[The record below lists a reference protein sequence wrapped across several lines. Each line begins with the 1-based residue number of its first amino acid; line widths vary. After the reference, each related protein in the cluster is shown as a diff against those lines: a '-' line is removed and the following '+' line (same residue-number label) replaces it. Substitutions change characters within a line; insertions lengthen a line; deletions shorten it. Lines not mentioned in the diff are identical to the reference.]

1 MKNFLVGFLAVIYAV
16 FVCVFLFN
24 QKNIVNY
31 LNTDNKARLVAF
43 KAKNNQRLHDE
54 NEKVEQRQYKMS
66 TVDNATITH
75 HVDNDKNIDNY
86 VVTGK
91 VAGQD
96 VRYEFRNKPSYNKDH
111 GVDFYKYNNNLY
123 TTKKLLIED
132 LKSGNETDADE
143 RYNDYHGS
151 DDLDY
156 YSTYD
161 KETYTDRKDN
171 IEQAV
176 GLGLFLAVTLGG
188 VLLFILGVVI
198 MMFF

>member
-96 VRYEFRNKPSYNKDH
+96 VRYEFRNKPSYNKNH

-132 LKSGNETDADE
+132 LKSDNETDADE
-143 RYNDYHGS
+143 RYNDYYGS

-156 YSTYD
+156 FPPYD
-161 KETYTDRKDN
+161 KESYINRKDD
-171 IEQAV
+171 IEQTV
-176 GLGLFLAVTLGG
+176 GRSLFLAVTLGG
-188 VLLFILGVVI
+188 MLLLILGVGI

>member
-1 MKNFLVGFLAVIYAV
+1 MKNFLVGFLTVIYAV
-16 FVCVFLFN
+16 FVFVFLFN

-91 VAGQD
+91 VDGQD
-96 VRYEFRNKPSYNKDH
+96 VSYEFREKPSYNENH
-111 GVDFYKYNNNLY
+111 GVDFYKYDNNIY
-123 TTKKLLIED
+123 MTKKLLIED
-132 LKSGNETDADE
+132 LKSDNETDAEE

-156 YSTYD
+156 YSTCD

-171 IEQAV
+171 IEQTV
-176 GLGLFLAVTLGG
+176 EWSLFLAVTFGG
-188 VLLFILGVVI
+188 MLLLILGVGI
-198 MMFF
+198 MMFL